1 MILMTWKFSLSA
13 LQKLRIWIW
22 QKPDAENVRNAVS
35 VRNAGDVKN
44 AVSVRNTGNAEE
56 KDRKDEKRYG
66 GKVQGSGG
74 PAGRYAHHQCK

>member
-35 VRNAGDVKN
+35 VRN
-44 AVSVRNTGNAEE
+44 TGNAEE
-56 KDRKDEKRYG
+56 KARKDEKRYG